1 MSLKW
6 TQLCFKETKLDI
18 SGNTLWVKWKKKKKK
33 ASQVELVVKN
43 LPTNSEMQETKVL
56 SQVQENP
63 LE

>member
-1 MSLKW
+1 MGEV
-6 TQLCFKETKLDI
+6 QVE
-18 SGNTLWVKWKKKKKK
+18 KKKKKK
-33 ASQVELVVKN
+33 AFQVVLVVKN